1 MSIQPGDARHDFRKT
16 DSLIVSIPPCE
27 MMFSHFH
34 DFTFS
39 AHQSPETMLS
49 PLISPPTPSEIHEL
63 VIILGEATPA
73 DRLWKSDRK
82 TIDVDL
88 CRLSLMYE
96 TRIYPH
102 LAFSR
107 RLRLVVIIT
116 PLYLTHRAGRAE
128 TAWQR
133 RRALS
138 EARQSAGHDTW
149 NIRGRRNWRTV
160 TRRIHRL
167 QRRLQP

>member
-39 AHQSPETMLS
+39 LHQSPEAMLS

-63 VIILGEATPA
+63 VIIRNLEEAQLLAPP
-73 DRLWKSDRK
+73 
-82 TIDVDL
+82 
-88 CRLSLMYE
+88 LS
-96 TRIYPH
+96 
-102 LAFSR
+102 FSR

>member
-39 AHQSPETMLS
+39 THQSLETMLS

-63 VIILGEATPA
+63 VIIRNLEEAQLLAPP
-73 DRLWKSDRK
+73 
-82 TIDVDL
+82 
-88 CRLSLMYE
+88 LS
-96 TRIYPH
+96 
-102 LAFSR
+102 FSR

-149 NIRGRRNWRTV
+149 HIRGRRNWRTV